1 MLCTRLKTFSSCN
14 FLFVLSFCLQS
25 NSTLTDISG
34 PSFTL
39 LIKEPL
45 KCFIIDSINDE
56 PLTHPFLDSLTQGG
70 LSLVIGGALMRS
82 AQFGVYDSVL
92 SSLRKSH
99 SSDHIEP
106 VEKIFGV
113 LDPYIVIA
121 GFSGIPISIPIEI
134 SIHATRTRSL

>member
-1 MLCTRLKTFSSCN
+1 
-14 FLFVLSFCLQS
+14 VLY
-25 NSTLTDISG
+25 
-34 PSFTL
+34 
-39 LIKEPL
+39 
-45 KCFIIDSINDE
+45 IDSINDE

-121 GFSGIPISIPIEI
+121 GFSGILLPIPTPIEI